1 MGYLSRREFF
11 TGHQDSL
18 LAARLETPD
27 EGEPAAL
34 VVISHCFTCSK
45 DYKAIKRIATEL
57 ASAGIAVFRFDMSGL
72 AESRGDFS
80 RTTLSTNVQ
89 DLARAVE
96 HARTLVEA
104 PLFLMGHSLG
114 GAASILSAT
123 KIEDVHGLVTLAAPS
138 TTTALQRFQV
148 ALRKPAGEGLW
159 QIEVGGIAYRLR
171 DEFFEDLGQHDL
183 LAALGNFQRPLLV
196 LHSPSD
202 ETVDYEHA
210 LKLFEAAG
218 GPKSL
223 FTLQGADHLL
233 VGDRQAPAW
242 TAGAIDSWI
251 RFVLAAE
258 GRGEVVASM

>member
-1 MGYLSRREFF
+1 MPHVSRREFF
-11 TGHQDSL
+11 SGHQDAL

-57 ASAGIAVFRFDMSGL
+57 ANAGIAAFRFDMTGL

-96 HARTLVEA
+96 YARSLVDA

-114 GAASILSAT
+114 GAASILSAPT
-123 KIEDVHGLVTLAAPS
+123 IEGVRGLVTLAAPS
-138 TTTALQRFQV
+138 TTKALQRLQL
-148 ALRKPAGEGLW
+148 AQRKPAGEGLW

-171 DEFFEDLGQHDL
+171 DEFFDDLGQHDL
-183 LAALGNFQRPLLV
+183 LATLRSFQRPLLV

-202 ETVDYEHA
+202 ETVDYDHA

-251 RFVLAAE
+251 RFILAAE
-258 GRGEVVASM
+258 GRGGVAGSM

>member
-1 MGYLSRREFF
+1 MPHVSRREFF

-18 LAARLETPD
+18 LAARLETPE

-45 DYKAIKRIATEL
+45 DYKAIKRIAVEL
-57 ASAGIAVFRFDMSGL
+57 ANAGIAAFRFDMTGL

-96 HARTLVEA
+96 HARSLVEA

-114 GAASILSAT
+114 GAASILSASA
-123 KIEDVHGLVTLAAPS
+123 IDDVRGLVTLAAPS
-138 TTTALQRFQV
+138 ATTALQRFQL
-148 ALRKPAGEGLW
+148 AQRKPAGEGLW

-171 DEFFEDLGQHDL
+171 DEFFDDLGRHDL
-183 LAALGNFQRPLLV
+183 LATLRNFQRPLLV
-196 LHSPSD
+196 MHSPSD
-202 ETVDYEHA
+202 ETVDYAHA
-210 LKLFEAAG
+210 LKLFEAAA

-223 FTLQGADHLL
+223 FTLEGADHLL
-233 VGDRQAPAW
+233 VADRQAPVW
-242 TAGAIDSWI
+242 TAGAIASWI
-251 RFVLAAE
+251 RFVVGAA
-258 GRGEVVASM
+258 GRSGTVGSM